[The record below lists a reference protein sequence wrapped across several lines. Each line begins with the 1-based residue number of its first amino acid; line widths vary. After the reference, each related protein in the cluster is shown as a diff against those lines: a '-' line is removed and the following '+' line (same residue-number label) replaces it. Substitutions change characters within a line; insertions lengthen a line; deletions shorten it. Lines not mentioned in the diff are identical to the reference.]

1 MNGIQLLFV
10 MFFLPVTLT
19 IILFCQTIGDIRRRK
34 KGLPPKKHNNI
45 KDLNIIEVIMDDT
58 DD

>member
-1 MNGIQLLFV
+1 MSGVQLLFV

-19 IILFCQTIGDIRRRK
+19 IILLCQTIGDIRRK
-34 KGLPPKKHNNI
+34 KRGLPPKKHNNI
-45 KDLNIIEVIMDDT
+45 KDLNIVEVIVHDT